1 MRPYVQKIA
10 AGARED
16 YPVKGDYIRL
26 KTASVPV
33 TFEGRDSG
41 FKVTLEQG
49 DSVRL
54 KEFQAVIVSHGD
66 AAEQTVT
73 FYVGNGESL
82 DSSQVGGSVQVSNF
96 PASAPSQVSPANSNP
111 TVTSASAQLLAANA
125 ARKFL
130 LIQNKDSV
138 GRIYLNF
145 GAGAATVANGL
156 VLEPGEEFAPG
167 IIPVNAIQAI
177 GDKASNANITV
188 LEG

>member
-82 DSSQVGGSVQVSNF
+82 DSSQVGGSVQISNVNGSFTQPQASVTNAVS
-96 PASAPSQVSPANSNP
+96 
-111 TVTSASAQLLAANA
+111 TLLAANA
-125 ARKFL
+125 ARRYL
-130 LIQNKDSV
+130 LIQNNDASAVLRVTVDGSAPSATKGFRIAAGDSLE
-138 GRIYLNF
+138 IHSYSPT
-145 GAGAATVANGL
+145 GAIKGFMETATGTANN
-156 VLEPGEEFAPG
+156 VEIA
-167 IIPVNAIQAI
+167 
-177 GDKASNANITV
+177 
-188 LEG
+188 EG